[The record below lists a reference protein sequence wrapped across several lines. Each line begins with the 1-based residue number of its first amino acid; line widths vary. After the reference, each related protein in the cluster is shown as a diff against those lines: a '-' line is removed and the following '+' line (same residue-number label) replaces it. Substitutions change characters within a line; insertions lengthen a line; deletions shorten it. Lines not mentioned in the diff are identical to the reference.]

1 MKISQVV
8 LPAAEQIMRFLN
20 SQPND
25 EVFSTVEVEAKV
37 NLSTSSNGGRL
48 RRQLAQY
55 WLKPVKNQSALWGNP
70 RAIVALKKH
79 LETL

>member
-1 MKISQVV
+1 MKLSQVV

-25 EVFSTVEVEAKV
+25 EVFSTVELEAKV
-37 NLSTSSNGGRL
+37 NLSTSANGGRL
-48 RRQLAQY
+48 RRQLSQY
-55 WLKPVKNQSALWGNP
+55 WLRPVTNQSILWGNP